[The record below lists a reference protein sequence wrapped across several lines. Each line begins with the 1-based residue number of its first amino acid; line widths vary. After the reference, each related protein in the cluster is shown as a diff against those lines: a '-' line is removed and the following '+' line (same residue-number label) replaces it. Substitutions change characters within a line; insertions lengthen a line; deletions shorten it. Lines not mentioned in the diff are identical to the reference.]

1 MALVQH
7 VLGMI
12 SNEMIMKLAAHA
24 VPATMALQPI
34 EPLAGEKTACNWSQ
48 QLYFSPERQMLGFA
62 DEVQGED
69 SVSDEEEGQSGDPVL
84 QVNFRD
90 LI

>member
-7 VLGMI
+7 ILGMI

-24 VPATMALQPI
+24 VPTTIALQPI

-48 QLYFSPERQMLGFA
+48 HLYYSPERQMLGFT
-62 DEVQGED
+62 DEVQGGD
-69 SVSDEEEGQSGDPVL
+69 SEADEEEGQPGDPVL
-84 QVNFRD
+84 HLNFKD
-90 LI
+90 FV